1 MINLPKDYTMPIST
15 ANFYNINHSTH
26 PIKTVGI
33 FGGGQL
39 GLMLAESALP
49 LGIRCVFLEDTPN
62 CPARLLGKVYSS
74 EQFDDFLQSADV
86 FTLEFENT
94 PLKSAEYLEK
104 SQTLFPPSKA
114 LAIAQDR
121 LNEKNLFNQLDIKT
135 VPFLKVESQ
144 DDIAQAIENLG
155 LPLVLKT
162 SRGGYD
168 GKGQFVLKTAE
179 QIDEAWAELGEA
191 TKTAP
196 LIAEGF
202 INFEREVSIIA
213 VRSQKGEIR
222 YYPLVQNEHHNG
234 ILAKTTAPAPNA
246 DHLTDQ
252 AQSNIKKL
260 LEHLDYVGVLTLELF
275 VTAEGLLANEIAPR
289 VHNSG
294 HWSIEGAVCSQ
305 FENHMRAVAGL
316 PLGDT
321 AIVKSSVMLNVI
333 GRYPDL
339 AQVLAIDGVHYHGY
353 DKEEREDRKI
363 AHITVMPSD
372 SEKLN
377 YTVKKVVAL
386 LPNKMDLG

>member
-1 MINLPKDYTMPIST
+1 MPIST
-15 ANFYNINHSTH
+15 ANFYTINHSNY
-26 PIKTVGI
+26 PVKTIGI
-33 FGGGQL
+33 LGGGQL
-39 GLMLAESALP
+39 GLMLAEAALP
-49 LGIRCVFLEDTPN
+49 LGIRCVFLEDSPN

-74 EQFDDFLQSADV
+74 EQFGDFAESCEV

-94 PLKSAEYLEK
+94 PIKSAEILQETKQLY
-104 SQTLFPPSKA
+104 PPAKA
-114 LAIAQDR
+114 LLIAQDR
-121 LNEKNLFNQLDIKT
+121 LNEKNLFNQLGVKT
-135 VPFLKVESQ
+135 VPFVKVESKV
-144 DDIAQAIENLG
+144 DIQTAVEKLG

-179 QIDEAWAELGEA
+179 QIDDAWAELGEA
-191 TKTAP
+191 TANAP

-213 VRSQKGEIR
+213 VRAKNGEIR

-234 ILAKTTAPAPNA
+234 ILAKTIAPAPNA
-246 DHLTDQ
+246 EHLTEQ

-275 VTAEGLLANEIAPR
+275 VTPEGLLANEIAPR

-305 FENHMRAVAGL
+305 FENHIRAVASL

-321 AIVKSSVMLNVI
+321 SIVKPSVMLNVI
-333 GRYPDL
+333 GEYPNL
-339 AQVLAIDGVHYHGY
+339 ADVLAVDGVHYHGY

-377 YTVKKVVAL
+377 YTAKKVVAL
-386 LPNKMDLG
+386 LPNTMGL